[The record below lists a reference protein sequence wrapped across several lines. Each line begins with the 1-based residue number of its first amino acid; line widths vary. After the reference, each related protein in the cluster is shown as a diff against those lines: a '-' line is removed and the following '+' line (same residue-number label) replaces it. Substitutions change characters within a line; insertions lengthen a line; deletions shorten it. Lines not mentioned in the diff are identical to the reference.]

1 MAMLDVH
8 EVSADLPRNLCRADI
23 TSNEV
28 LDFSVS
34 KYLRIGRHVEFS
46 VQNRMP
52 IRHPRFQPRLFIRF
66 AKPPR
71 VRELEADHQV
81 VAGSVNFAVAANE
94 IFTQRHKVGLIL
106 LANNELVWIGT
117 PVGSHCHRFAAI
129 DKLRA
134 AFAKPLPA
142 PQHFLCRAASRR
154 AIPAFHWLNSPAIAN
169 LLAVYAHTFDGPA
182 QRRLLAS
189 ENCIV
194 ARKAQPERP
203 QVAAK
208 GIYAFERSNPGQFKR
223 FTHSKPLKNV
233 RYFSPFVCRSIIN
246 ASSRK

>member
-34 KYLRIGRHVEFS
+34 KYLRIGRHVEVS
-46 VQNRMP
+46 GQNRMP

-106 LANNELVWIGT
+106 LPNNELVWFGT
-117 PVGSHCHRFAAI
+117 PVGWHCLPFAAI

-134 AFAKPLPA
+134 PFPKRLPG
-142 PQHFLCRAASRR
+142 PEHSLCRAASRR
-154 AIPAFHWLNSPAIAN
+154 ASPAFHWLIAQ
-169 LLAVYAHTFDGPA
+169 LI
-182 QRRLLAS
+182 S
-189 ENCIV
+189 
-194 ARKAQPERP
+194 
-203 QVAAK
+203 
-208 GIYAFERSNPGQFKR
+208 
-223 FTHSKPLKNV
+223 
-233 RYFSPFVCRSIIN
+233 
-246 ASSRK
+246 